1 MNPEALKQLS
11 QLQLLLCPADLFPSS
26 CWEDDDDE
34 EEDLG
39 PLLRLLSEKKSPM
52 SSRRDVTLSENSSL
66 RRACPLE
73 GMVGG
78 RGGWCRG
85 VRGGLLKD
93 RGAPVGAAMAA
104 RSRATASAALRRSA
118 RTKSSSASSTL
129 AVMDTFVI
137 LRGRRRVLRGLRPR
151 LLRRALRSKHRRPR
165 ILTKSSF
172 SLWLRLLLA
181 LAETWD
187 TESKHSL

>member
-26 CWEDDDDE
+26 CWDDDDDE

-78 RGGWCRG
+78 PGGWCRG

-104 RSRATASAALRRSA
+104 RSA